1 MDRIVYMEN
10 GRILEQGSHQE
21 LLELD
26 GYYARLWE
34 QQSEGFVS

>member
-21 LLELD
+21 LLALD

-34 QQSEGFVS
+34 QQSEGFVA